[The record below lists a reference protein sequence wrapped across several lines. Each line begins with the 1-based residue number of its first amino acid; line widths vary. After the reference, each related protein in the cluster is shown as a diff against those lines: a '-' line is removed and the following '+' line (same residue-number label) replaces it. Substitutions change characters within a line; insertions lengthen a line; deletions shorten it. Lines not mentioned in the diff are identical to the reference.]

1 MIKEKKMSDDDL
13 KTKAKIIA
21 EPLKEKYAEE
31 ITKWSDRVETFE
43 KQYYEKEFD
52 FDKTNNI
59 REIISDATSEA
70 EKHRYERLRMMD
82 EFIQT
87 DLFKDFNSAVRSHCA
102 PTISGAPAWLTAT
115 PIQPQLNR
123 EEKRKKKK
131 KNKKNKK

>member
-1 MIKEKKMSDDDL
+1 MLDDDL
-13 KTKAKIIA
+13 KTTAKIIA

-31 ITKWSDRVETFE
+31 ITKWSDRLETFE
-43 KQYYEKEFD
+43 KQYDEKEYD
-52 FDKTNNI
+52 SDKVNNYW
-59 REIISDATSEA
+59 EMVSEA
-70 EKHRYERLRMMD
+70 ENHRYGRLRMMD

-87 DLFKDFNSAVRSHCA
+87 DLFKDVNSAVRSYCA

-123 EEKRKKKK
+123 EEKRKKKN

>member
-1 MIKEKKMSDDDL
+1 MSEDDL
-13 KTKAKIIA
+13 KTTAKIIA

-43 KQYYEKEFD
+43 KQYDEKEFD
-52 FDKTNNI
+52 FDKANNI
-59 REIISDATSEA
+59 REIISAASSEG

-87 DLFKDFNSAVRSHCA
+87 DLFKDVSSAVRSHCP
-102 PTISGAPAWLTAT
+102 PTLAGAPAWLTAT
-115 PIQPQLNR
+115 PTQPQLNR

-131 KNKKNKK
+131 KNKNNKK